1 MRGREAYFTVKNSV
15 VNRTQV
21 SSLILCGW
29 ALPKASRVF
38 EDWYWFLNANQS
50 SVNFS
55 QIIYVFLKFWK
66 SGRRLWFLII
76 VPCYRATGDTN
87 PLWFYPTDTWESNS
101 REPPDT
107 RHSRHWVDTIKSLF
121 KTEMNKMFF
130 ACPVNLIFMGVIL
143 FGTLTFLKPRF
154 QLSLDIKLVKVLK
167 GRVSSFCYINVNFEV
182 TFFAFIYGCNN
193 FELHENLAITQGIET
208 TQLLPDLE
216 RSP

>member
-1 MRGREAYFTVKNSV
+1 
-15 VNRTQV
+15 
-21 SSLILCGW
+21 
-29 ALPKASRVF
+29 
-38 EDWYWFLNANQS
+38 
-50 SVNFS
+50 
-55 QIIYVFLKFWK
+55 
-66 SGRRLWFLII
+66 
-76 VPCYRATGDTN
+76 
-87 PLWFYPTDTWESNS
+87 
-101 REPPDT
+101 
-107 RHSRHWVDTIKSLF
+107 
-121 KTEMNKMFF
+121 MNKMFF

-182 TFFAFIYGCNN
+182 TFFAFIYDCNN